1 MTDTEG
7 SPADVRV
14 VRTDDA
20 YEDAVAVRMAVFV
33 DEQGIPE
40 ELELDDHEDE
50 AVHFVAY
57 DDGDDHDHDGPGH
70 HHDEPGDPIG
80 AARLREPDEGVGKVE
95 RVAVLPDHR
104 EQGVG
109 AELVRTVETVAR
121 AREYDRIVLHSQTTA
136 TGFYES
142 LGYERVGDA
151 FEEDGIPHVEMRTS
165 L

>member
-1 MTDTEG
+1 MTDAAEP
-7 SPADVRV
+7 PADVRV

-57 DDGDDHDHDGPGH
+57 ADDGDDHDGPGH
-70 HHDEPGDPIG
+70 GHDEPGEPIG
-80 AARLREPDEGVGKVE
+80 AARLREPDDGVGKVE

-104 EQGVG
+104 EQGIG
-109 AELVRTVETVAR
+109 AELVRTVERVAR
-121 AREYDRIVLHSQTTA
+121 ARGYDRVVLHSQTTA

-142 LGYERVGDA
+142 LGYDRVGDV
-151 FEEDGIPHVEMRTS
+151 FEEDGIPHVEMRKV